1 MIDTSPNITRLM
13 DKLLEKNL
21 IIRNH
26 SHLDRRVVYV
36 VITEKSLILLT
47 KIDKLGELEFLN
59 NLTEKKASILSNLL
73 DKIR

>member
-1 MIDTSPNITRLM
+1 MIDRSSNINRLM

-26 SHLDRRVVYV
+26 SHIDRRVLYV

-59 NLTEKKASILSNLL
+59 NLTEKEAIILSNLL

>member
-59 NLTEKKASILSNLL
+59 NLTEKEAIILSNLL

>member
-26 SHLDRRVVYV
+26 SHIDRRLVYV

-59 NLTEKKASILSNLL
+59 NLTEKEAIILSNLL